1 MGKNVGGE
9 IGQRSRSVRELEL
22 WGGLECTVNR
32 IGDHYADQFALLGH
46 RDRPDDIDLI
56 ADLGVSALRYPIH
69 WEIVAPERPEARDYG
84 WYDARLERLRA
95 RGVGVIAGLVH
106 HGSGP
111 RYTDLLDDSFPALLA
126 DYARATAERY
136 PWIDDW
142 TPVNEP
148 LTTAR
153 FVALYG
159 HWYPHRRDERDFWR
173 ALVNQVDGTM
183 RSMAAIRAVNPRA
196 RLIQTD
202 DLGRSFGTVA
212 TRDQVAFD
220 NVRRWAT
227 WDLLCG
233 RVVPGHPLHARL
245 SDMGLAARLDAIA
258 AAPCPPDV
266 IGVNHYLTS
275 DRFLDHRVAR
285 YPSHTHGG
293 NGRQRFADVE
303 AVRVLQPGAPGLA
316 GVLRE
321 AWARYRLPLAVTE
334 VHNGCT
340 REEQMRWMA
349 EAWDDALAL
358 RAEGVDLRAVTCWS
372 LLGSQGWNTLL
383 TGGGLYEPGVYD
395 VSSGVPRA
403 TAMVPLLRALVS
415 GGARDP
421 LVDAPGWWRRPERLA
436 YAPVPRPATMGA
448 QRPDRDRGGAVVPP
462 VLVLGRSDALAP
474 HVAAAC
480 AQRAIPMVFGDRDS
494 DAPEAWAVVDLDGHP
509 RQTGVSPVRPRV
521 RIEANW
527 SDAPTRAP
535 RGAPATLVVVA
546 DDVFAAERPAVP
558 QATTPTY
565 APDVVR
571 AALDLLIDRAG
582 GEWRLRHGHAGQE
595 VPTPN
600 LLLLRPLHEALAD
613 AAAAAAALP
622 ARVA

>member
-1 MGKNVGGE
+1 M
-9 IGQRSRSVRELEL
+9 RELEL
-22 WGGLECTVNR
+22 WGGMECTVNR
-32 IGDHYADQFALLGH
+32 VGDHYVYHFSLLGH
-46 RDRPDDIDLI
+46 RDRTDDIDLI
-56 ADLGVSALRYPIH
+56 ADLGVTALRYPIH
-69 WEIVAPERPEARDYG
+69 WESVAPERPAARDYS
-84 WYDARLERLRA
+84 WYDRRLERLRS

-111 RYTDLLDDSFPALLA
+111 RYTNLLDDRFPALLA
-126 DYARATAERY
+126 EYARATAERY

-153 FVALYG
+153 FAALYG

-173 ALVNQVDGTM
+173 ALVNQVDGTA
-183 RSMAAIRAVNPRA
+183 RAMAAIRSYNPRA
-196 RLIQTD
+196 RLIQTE
-202 DLGRSFGTVA
+202 DLGRSFGTVV

-220 NVRRWAT
+220 NNRRWAT

-245 SDMGLAARLDAIA
+245 SEHGLAARLDAFA

-293 NGRQRFADVE
+293 NGRQRYADVE

-349 EAWDDALAL
+349 EAWDSAVAL
-358 RAEGVDLRAVTCWS
+358 RQEGVDLRAVTCWS

-383 TGGGLYEPGVYD
+383 TGGGLYESGVYD

-415 GGARDP
+415 RGGRDP
-421 LVDAPGWWRRPERLA
+421 LVHMPGWWRRPERLA
-436 YAPVPRPATMGA
+436 YAAVPRPAPLPAQLPYGA
-448 QRPDRDRGGAVVPP
+448 PGVAVPP
-462 VLVLGRSDALAP
+462 LLVLGRDDALAP
-474 HVAAAC
+474 HLAAAC
-480 AQRAIPMVFGDRDS
+480 AQRAIPLVYGERDGDSPD
-494 DAPEAWAVVDLDGHP
+494 AWAVVDLNGDP
-509 RQTGVSPVRPRV
+509 RGGGALSTRPRL
-521 RIEANW
+521 RIEAGW
-527 SDAPTRAP
+527 GDEPPRP
-535 RGAPATLVVVA
+535 RGRAPATLVVVS
-546 DDVFAAERPAVP
+546 DDLFSAERPPPSRA
-558 QATTPTY
+558 ATLTY
-565 APDVVR
+565 APDLIR
-571 AALDLLIDRAG
+571 AALDLLIDRAT

-595 VPTPN
+595 PPERN
-600 LLLLRPLHEALAD
+600 LLLLRPLEEALTEQI
-613 AAAAAAALP
+613 AAAAALP
-622 ARVA
+622 ARAA

>member
-1 MGKNVGGE
+1 M
-9 IGQRSRSVRELEL
+9 RELEL

-32 IGDHYADQFALLGH
+32 VGDHYVDQFALLGH
-46 RDRPDDIDLI
+46 RDRPEDIDLI
-56 ADLGVSALRYPIH
+56 ADLGISALRYPIH
-69 WEIVAPERPEARDYG
+69 WETVAPERPESRDYG
-84 WYDARLERLRA
+84 WYDQRLERLRA

-111 RYTDLLDDSFPALLA
+111 RYTDLLDEHFPALLA

-153 FVALYG
+153 FAALYG

-173 ALVNQVDGTM
+173 ALVNQVEGTA
-183 RSMAAIRAVNPRA
+183 RAMAAIRSVNPRA
-196 RLIQTD
+196 RLIQTE

-220 NVRRWAT
+220 NVRRWAS

-245 SDMGLAARLDAIA
+245 RDFGLAARLDALA

-285 YPSHTHGG
+285 YPAHTHGG
-293 NGRQRFADVE
+293 NGRQRYADLE
-303 AVRVLQPGAPGLA
+303 AVRALQPGAPGLA

-349 EAWDDALAL
+349 EAWDGAVAL
-358 RAEGVDLRAVTCWS
+358 RHEGVDLRAVTCWS

-395 VSSGVPRA
+395 LSSGVPRA

-415 GGARDP
+415 GSARDP
-421 LVDAPGWWRRPERLA
+421 LVHVPGWWRRPERLTHA
-436 YAPVPRPATMGA
+436 AVPRPAPMSV
-448 QRPDRDRGGAVVPP
+448 QRPYKEVARDAVPP
-462 VLVLGRSDALAP
+462 LLVLGRDDALAP
-474 HVAAAC
+474 HLAAAC
-480 AQRAIPMVFGDRDS
+480 AHRAIPLVFGEYEDDS
-494 DAPEAWAVVDLDGHP
+494 PEAWAVVDLMGNP
-509 RQTGVSPVRPRV
+509 RPVGPSPTRPRL
-521 RIEANW
+521 RIEASW
-527 SDAPTRAP
+527 SDEQP
-535 RGAPATLVVVA
+535 RSQRRTPATLVVVA
-546 DDVFAAERPAVP
+546 DDLFAPDRPPSPRA
-558 QATTPTY
+558 ATPTY
-565 APDVVR
+565 VPDLIR
-571 AALDLLIDRAG
+571 AALDLLIDRAN
-582 GEWRLRHGHAGQE
+582 GEWHLRHGDAGHE
-595 VPTPN
+595 PPVRD
-600 LLLLRPLHEALAD
+600 LLLLRPLEQALAEQ
-613 AAAAAAALP
+613 ASAAAALP
-622 ARVA
+622 ARAA